1 MKRKFKIG
9 DMVKCIDE
17 EQRPYGLIG
26 KVIGYSKS
34 FYSLIQFDKLST
46 RHGGLSFAVDD
57 KGNTV
62 VGKSGEC
69 FFCADYELELI
80 ADKTKQ
86 EPLVKVEQKI
96 VITTDGKTTTAK
108 LYDGKKIIETAEA
121 KCSPSD
127 KFDFAIGA
135 KLAFERLTDSKTEE
149 ETEFA
154 LEKQKLLVELQ
165 NFADLNNDEIDWKT
179 TNQEKHY
186 LVFSH
191 YSEEFI
197 PSSAR
202 SFRDIGQIYFTSS
215 DIARQAI
222 AKFGDRIKK
231 YLFDVR
237 C

>member
-46 RHGGLSFAVDD
+46 RHCGLSFAVDD
-57 KGNTV
+57 KGNAV
-62 VGKSGEC
+62 VGESGEC
-69 FFCADYELELI
+69 WFCADYELELI

-96 VITTDGKTTTAK
+96 VITTDGKTTT
-108 LYDGKKIIETAEA
+108 
-121 KCSPSD
+121 
-127 KFDFAIGA
+127 
-135 KLAFERLTDSKTEE
+135 SKTEE

-186 LVFSH
+186 WVFSH

-197 PSSAR
+197 PSSTR

>member
-1 MKRKFKIG
+1 M
-9 DMVKCIDE
+9 
-17 EQRPYGLIG
+17 
-26 KVIGYSKS
+26 
-34 FYSLIQFDKLST
+34 
-46 RHGGLSFAVDD
+46 DD
-57 KGNTV
+57 KGNAV

-69 FFCADYELELI
+69 WFCADYELELI

-86 EPLVKVEQKI
+86 EPLVNVEQKI

-135 KLAFERLTDSKTEE
+135 KLAVERLTDSKTEV

-179 TNQEKHY
+179 TNQEKY
-186 LVFSH
+186 CLVFS
-191 YSEEFI
+191 YSSEEFVTRN
-197 PSSAR
+197 AR